1 MRNDL
6 SRDAETRLRAAL
18 AHLETLAPAPPA
30 LPSPV
35 GTSSRPLWRS
45 PVVALAGFAAALL
58 AGVPL
63 FLWLRSTDSVTAQ
76 STPTTHFEASTTTT
90 SPPGEGGFPWPIGWS
105 EAPGHSVTGRTFPI
119 IVWTGSEY
127 IVWGGEKPSEG
138 EWHKSG
144 AAFNPSLGRWRDLA
158 PSPLTPRSEHAAV
171 WTGTEV
177 LICCGRQIGSLNS
190 AGAYEPATDTWRVI
204 AQPPISPRFAEAV
217 WTGTEMIVFGGSGN
231 SRGAAA
237 YDPATDTWRT
247 LADLPY
253 RLERQAE
260 AVLGDGVVYAW
271 PSYVRRGDTVAPLAY
286 DIESDSWRSLT
297 IPESLDTP
305 LAPSLIWTGDE
316 LIAWGLARSFESD
329 YGVGL
334 AFDPA
339 SGSWRALPPT
349 PLAPTRPSDGS
360 EASQAAVWT
369 GSQAVIWTGWIGSEW
384 DAPTTSI
391 LAYNPETTSWTDL
404 DPAPVQGIGM
414 WNHPL
419 IWTGTQV
426 VAYVSSAD
434 SVLIY
439 RPDPQGT
446 SSSADV
452 STTGTSGT
460 SGNALAADLRIEG
473 TRPPYTFEETQAYG
487 EFGPVLWGL
496 VTTLSGAD
504 EIPHGPAYEWVDW
517 GPLWA
522 GHQPDPGPYDVYGVT
537 DLSAVDPDAIA
548 AVVPIG
554 STIVLREVEWSLDQL
569 EEFIELLIVGASEN
583 RVCSTGFGMTPNRVR
598 VVALAPGPVLGD
610 VPREALAIEIVD
622 DCLVYV
628 PAGTS
633 LP

>member
-1 MRNDL
+1 
-6 SRDAETRLRAAL
+6 
-18 AHLETLAPAPPA
+18 
-30 LPSPV
+30 
-35 GTSSRPLWRS
+35 
-45 PVVALAGFAAALL
+45 
-58 AGVPL
+58 
-63 FLWLRSTDSVTAQ
+63 
-76 STPTTHFEASTTTT
+76 
-90 SPPGEGGFPWPIGWS
+90 
-105 EAPGHSVTGRTFPI
+105 
-119 IVWTGSEY
+119 
-127 IVWGGEKPSEG
+127 
-138 EWHKSG
+138 
-144 AAFNPSLGRWRDLA
+144 
-158 PSPLTPRSEHAAV
+158 
-171 WTGTEV
+171 
-177 LICCGRQIGSLNS
+177 
-190 AGAYEPATDTWRVI
+190 
-204 AQPPISPRFAEAV
+204 
-217 WTGTEMIVFGGSGN
+217 
-231 SRGAAA
+231 
-237 YDPATDTWRT
+237 
-247 LADLPY
+247 
-253 RLERQAE
+253 
-260 AVLGDGVVYAW
+260 
-271 PSYVRRGDTVAPLAY
+271 
-286 DIESDSWRSLT
+286 
-297 IPESLDTP
+297 
-305 LAPSLIWTGDE
+305 
-316 LIAWGLARSFESD
+316 
-329 YGVGL
+329 
-334 AFDPA
+334 
-339 SGSWRALPPT
+339 
-349 PLAPTRPSDGS
+349 
-360 EASQAAVWT
+360 
-369 GSQAVIWTGWIGSEW
+369 
-384 DAPTTSI
+384 
-391 LAYNPETTSWTDL
+391 
-404 DPAPVQGIGM
+404 M